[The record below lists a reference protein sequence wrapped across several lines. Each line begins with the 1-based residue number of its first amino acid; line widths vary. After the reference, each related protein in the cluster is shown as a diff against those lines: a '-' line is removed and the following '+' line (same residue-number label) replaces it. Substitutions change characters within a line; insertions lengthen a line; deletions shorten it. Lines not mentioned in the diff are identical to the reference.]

1 MLNVTEINSVCVSL
15 GFSSLSGGSLVKRSV
30 AGVVLGCPSRS
41 TSPPPQKKKKKHG
54 VNIAIWCVSSVRH
67 GVIPPPPPFEEI
79 TTTPL
84 GEHRHDS
91 ISEAQKEQG
100 LGRVE
105 TSEGSGHA
113 TLRGSSQAS
122 TTIAPFTI
130 SLRVTE

>member
-15 GFSSLSGGSLVKRSV
+15 GFSSLSGGSLVKRRV

-41 TSPPPQKKKKKHG
+41 TSPPPPKKKKHG

-91 ISEAQKEQG
+91 IGEAQKEQG